1 MKTFLKISVFLLAA
15 IALNTQE
22 TNAQVKAGV
31 GLAFGSEIE
40 QVGIQADLQ
49 YRLQNAPSIQLG
61 GGAIY
66 YFSDDVQDF
75 YELNLNGAYIF
86 YEKFMFKSYGYT
98 GLNYSRSSI
107 ALEGS
112 DISEDA
118 FGVNVG
124 IGAEYDFGGLLAF
137 GDLKYV
143 ISEFDQPVFSIGLRI
158 PFGGG

>member
-1 MKTFLKISVFLLAA
+1 
-15 IALNTQE
+15 
-22 TNAQVKAGV
+22 
-31 GLAFGSEIE
+31 
-40 QVGIQADLQ
+40 
-49 YRLQNAPSIQLG
+49 
-61 GGAIY
+61 
-66 YFSDDVQDF
+66 
-75 YELNLNGAYIF
+75 
-86 YEKFMFKSYGYT
+86 MFKSYGYT